1 VIELLLEAERAM
13 DVGLTDQAE
22 RLFRQAADADPR
34 NSIAVV
40 GLARVALERGDEAGA
55 LGLARRA
62 LEIDADNPAARRL
75 VDRLVEV
82 MAYRGGASGAADIA
96 GAADPPGA
104 GDVSGA
110 ADVSGA
116 GDVSGAADV
125 SGAPDASGAADVSGA
140 PDPPEVTEPE
150 RRGLLRRI
158 LRR

>member
-1 VIELLLEAERAM
+1 MIELLLEAERAM

-82 MAYRGGASGAADIA
+82 MAYRGGASGAADGSGA
-96 GAADPPGA
+96 DTPGAAEPP
-104 GDVSGA
+104 
-110 ADVSGA
+110 
-116 GDVSGAADV
+116 
-125 SGAPDASGAADVSGA
+125 GA